1 VKTRQLNG
9 DFDYPA
15 SGVTDNQLRTLNRI
29 GLFNPSF
36 NEADIGGY
44 AQMVSITNQ
53 AATLEDR
60 FRSYIDANCAQC
72 HRPGG
77 TGTTFDARYDTALT
91 NQHIINEN
99 VLGNLGYDNAHVVTP
114 RDIWRSI
121 LYQRANA
128 TDPLVKMPQLARN
141 LVGTNAMAVIAA
153 WINSLPGTPA
163 LPPPTILPNG
173 GTFTGSITVTLQ
185 DSDTNSTLRYTL
197 DGALPTTNSILYTG
211 PFLLQ
216 NGSVLMAKAFEAGF
230 NDSVAS
236 QAIFNLPS
244 PVFFTFGGFT
254 NGGFQLEVS
263 GVGGQSYLFEATT
276 NLSNWTLLG
285 TNVAPANLFNLF
297 DGNASKFPTRFYRV
311 LQLP

>member
-1 VKTRQLNG
+1 
-9 DFDYPA
+9 
-15 SGVTDNQLRTLNRI
+15 
-29 GLFNPSF
+29 
-36 NEADIGGY
+36 
-44 AQMVSITNQ
+44 
-53 AATLEDR
+53 
-60 FRSYIDANCAQC
+60 
-72 HRPGG
+72 
-77 TGTTFDARYDTALT
+77 
-91 NQHIINEN
+91 
-99 VLGNLGYDNAHVVTP
+99 VVTP

-141 LVGTNAMAVIAA
+141 LVDTNAMAVIAA

-185 DSDTNSTLRYTL
+185 DSNTNSTLRYTL
-197 DGALPTTNSILYTG
+197 DGAQPTTNSILYTG

-244 PVFFTFGGFT
+244 QVFFTFGGFT

-297 DGNASKFPTRFYRV
+297 DGNASKLPARFY
-311 LQLP
+311 